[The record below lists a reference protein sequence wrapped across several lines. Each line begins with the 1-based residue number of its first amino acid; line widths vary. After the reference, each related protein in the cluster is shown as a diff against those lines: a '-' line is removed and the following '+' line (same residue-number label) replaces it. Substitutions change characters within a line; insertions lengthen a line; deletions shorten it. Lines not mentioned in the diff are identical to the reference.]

1 MSRAHTRAAL
11 PAAAIL
17 VAALVLAGAGDAAA
31 AGPSAGTPGP
41 PAGVPRPY
49 AGRMVKLPSGDE
61 TIDAYL
67 SVPPKPAR
75 GVVVVVHEWW
85 GLNAW
90 VKKVA
95 NRYASQGYVA
105 IAPDL
110 YRGKVAADAE
120 LAHELSRGLPQERA
134 VRDIRAARAY
144 LDTLREGAG
153 RPGGVIGFCMGGGL
167 ALRAALDSAD
177 FRATVTCYGS
187 VIGEPEK
194 LRTLRGPVLGVFGAD
209 DRGIGVD
216 QTQALERGL
225 REAGNAG
232 AVRVYKGV
240 GHAFLNEERPGY
252 QADVA
257 RQAWSEIDSFL
268 LKNVA
273 GP

>member
-1 MSRAHTRAAL
+1 MSRADRSAAWPAAL
-11 PAAAIL
+11 ILAAAL
-17 VAALVLAGAGDAAA
+17 APALAGHTAA
-31 AGPSAGTPGP
+31 AGPTAGTPGP

-49 AGRMVKLPSGDE
+49 SGRMVQVPSGDE

-177 FRATVTCYGS
+177 FRAVVICYGS
-187 VIGEPEK
+187 VVSEPER

-225 REAGNAG
+225 RAAGNAG
-232 AVRVYKGV
+232 VVRVYKGV
-240 GHAFLNEERPGY
+240 GHAFLNEERAGHDP
-252 QADVA
+252 DVA
-257 RQAWSEIDSFL
+257 RQAWGDIDAFL
-268 LKNVA
+268 VKNVA
-273 GP
+273 GQ